1 MSEQDPGA
9 RPPEPSDVG
18 GSAGLRVLAAFAAA
32 LAFALAVYWLLS
44 VVNPSD
50 GLVGFGFLAVLP
62 AALAAFVSYVSDPL
76 ARKSIGS
83 YLMVPV
89 WLVLAASVLAVVA
102 LPEGIICILML
113 APIWLAAGVV
123 GAGITYF
130 LRNRIQAGR
139 HHVSAL
145 ALMPLLVMAAE
156 PHLPRPAAEVT
167 VSRSIDIAAAP
178 EAVWPLL
185 EGAGAIGP
193 EEGIWTVT
201 QSLIGVPRPQAARL
215 EGQGIGALRR
225 AEWQRGIRFDEVI
238 TEWEPLRR
246 IGWAF
251 RFGDHQ
257 GWEITD
263 AHLMP
268 DSAYMQIRRGGYS
281 MAPLPG
287 GGVRVSLETT
297 YWMRTSVNGYAALWG
312 ELLLGDLE
320 GNVLAIL
327 KARAEGV
334 GAEVGS

>member
-1 MSEQDPGA
+1 MSDEEPGGPSPEVPEA
-9 RPPEPSDVG
+9 RAS
-18 GSAGLRVLAAFAAA
+18 LRVGAAFAVA
-32 LAFALAVYWLLS
+32 LAFALAVYALLS
-44 VVNPSD
+44 VVTPSD
-50 GLVGFGFLAVLP
+50 GFIGLGFLAVLP

-89 WLVLAASVLAVVA
+89 WLVLAASGLAVVA
-102 LPEGIICILML
+102 LPEGIVCILML

-123 GAGITYF
+123 GAGITYY

-139 HHVSAL
+139 HHVSVL

-156 PHLPRPAAEVT
+156 PHLPLPEAEVT
-167 VSRSIDIAAAP
+167 VSRSIEIAAAP
-178 EAVWPLL
+178 ETVWPLL
-185 EGAGAIGP
+185 EGAGTIGP

-225 AEWQRGIRFDEVI
+225 AEWQRGIQFDEVI

-297 YWMRTSVNGYAALWG
+297 YWMRTPVNGYAALWG
-312 ELLLGDLE
+312 ELVLGDLE
-320 GNVLAIL
+320 ANVLEIL
-327 KARAEGV
+327 KARAERAGEEA
-334 GAEVGS
+334 GG

>member
-1 MSEQDPGA
+1 MSDENPGPVQPEVAVSA
-9 RPPEPSDVG
+9 R
-18 GSAGLRVLAAFAAA
+18 ARILAAFAVA
-32 LAFALAVYWLLS
+32 LAFALAVYALLS
-44 VVNPSD
+44 VVNPSE
-50 GLVGFGFLAVLP
+50 GLIGFGFLAVLP
-62 AALAAFVSYVSDPL
+62 AALAAFVSYVADPL
-76 ARKSIGS
+76 AQKGIGS

-89 WLVLAASVLAVVA
+89 WLVLATSGLAVVA
-102 LPEGIICILML
+102 LPEGIVCILML

-123 GAGITYF
+123 GAGITFY
-130 LRNRIQAGR
+130 LRSRIPQGR
-139 HHVSAL
+139 QFVSVLAL
-145 ALMPLLVMAAE
+145 APLLVMGAE
-156 PHLPRPAAEVT
+156 PHLPRPEAEVT
-167 VSRSIDIAAAP
+167 VARSIDIAAAP
-178 EAVWPLL
+178 ETVWPLL
-185 EGAGAIGP
+185 EGAGTIGP

-225 AEWQRGIRFDEVI
+225 AEWQRGIHFDEVI

-297 YWMRTSVNGYAALWG
+297 YWMRTPVNGYAALWG

-320 GNVLAIL
+320 ANVLAIL
-327 KARAEGV
+327 KARAEAAG
-334 GAEVGS
+334 